1 MNKTAKHKLK
11 QLGEAASLLDELSW
25 RISWAQD
32 FSEFSSINEVLD
44 PVGDAISTA
53 IDEINEEI
61 ESLQGAIDEEK
72 TNKALAIAEV
82 ESDSRLQY
90 LLD

>member
-1 MNKTAKHKLK
+1 MTNRAKHKLK

-25 RISWAQD
+25 RICWAQD

-53 IDEINEEI
+53 LDEINDQI
-61 ESLQGAIDEEK
+61 ELLQEAIDEEE

-82 ESDSRLQY
+82 ESDSRLQHM
-90 LLD
+90 LE